1 MTSKTMKSRTVKS
14 RTVKSIRSLAL
25 ASLVAGSSLL
35 AGGGA
40 AMAQAAPGVSVTPAA
55 PGAPVTPA
63 APATPAGAVPALPSS
78 AAAVLAELDASEP
91 GTVRL
96 TMQQVVDLA
105 TAQQA
110 NLRVARA
117 NAEAS
122 ATRVELARV
131 PLRPTISVGASLSTG
146 STGVRP
152 CTDDPT
158 QSCGGFFDASAS
170 TGLSAQASLRLYD
183 FGQTAASIRAAEAS
197 AAASDASVKVTELD
211 VRTGAEL
218 AYLEA
223 VARHHLV
230 LVAQATVESEQAHF
244 DQAKRFVAAGAR
256 DPIEVAQAQSRVAAA
271 RSSLAQAQSNQAV
284 ALGNLRAAIGWV
296 DPSRQVVTELTWPQ
310 GDGFGAGSAGAAP
323 AGGGVTAAAGGGTSV
338 AAGGGAGVA
347 VAARTDAAVAA
358 AQPMELIRL
367 VENARLRRPE
377 IVQLDKLIAASDANV
392 SAAQASRR
400 PTLSAFASTQWG
412 PDSNDW
418 TPQPSWS
425 AGLQLSW
432 NLFDGGRASAEIKI
446 ARANLRATVAQ
457 RDALL
462 VSLTSGLETAR
473 ARILANAANSEASTE
488 AVTAAQAALRLAE
501 ARYAQGLGSQ
511 IEVADAQSAVT
522 VAQGNLVV
530 AEWQL
535 ADAWAQLRRAIGG

>member
-1 MTSKTMKSRTVKS
+1 MMSRTRKSSTTS
-14 RTVKSIRSLAL
+14 RTTSSTVESIGASGSFRSLAL
-25 ASLVAGSSLL
+25 ASLVGSSLL
-35 AGGGA
+35 AGAGGV
-40 AMAQAAPGVSVTPAA
+40 AMAQAPAAAAPAPVPAA
-55 PGAPVTPA
+55 PGAPA
-63 APATPAGAVPALPSS
+63 ATPAGPVPSLPAAS
-78 AAAVLAELDASEP
+78 AAVLAELDASEP

-105 TAQQA
+105 MAQQA
-110 NLRVARA
+110 SLRQVRA
-117 NAEAS
+117 SAEAS

-131 PLRPTISVGASLSTG
+131 PLRPTVSVGASLSTG

-152 CTDDPT
+152 CTDDPA

-170 TGLSAQASLRLYD
+170 TGLSAQASWRLYD
-183 FGQTAASIRAAEAS
+183 FGQTSASIRAAEAS
-197 AAASDASVKVTELD
+197 AAATDASVRVSELD

-230 LVAQATVESEQAHF
+230 LVAQATVESEQVHF

-256 DPIEVAQAQSRVAAA
+256 DPIEVVQAQSRVASA

-296 DPSRQVVTELTWPQ
+296 DPSRQVVTALTWPQ
-310 GDGFGAGSAGAAP
+310 GNGAGGAGGAGAEAATGAGAGAAAGTTP
-323 AGGGVTAAAGGGTSV
+323 ATGERATQPPELTSLV
-338 AAGGGAGVA
+338 ES
-347 VAARTDAAVAA
+347 ART
-358 AQPMELIRL
+358 
-367 VENARLRRPE
+367 RRPE
-377 IVQLDKLIAASDANV
+377 LAQLDKLIAASEANV
-392 SAAQASRR
+392 GAAQASRR

-412 PDSNDW
+412 PDSSDW

-432 NLFDGGRASAEIKI
+432 NLFDGGRAAAEIKI

-457 RDALL
+457 RDGLL

-511 IEVADAQSAVT
+511 IEVADAQAAVT

-535 ADAWAQLRRAIGG
+535 ADAWAQLRRATGG